1 MENIKAE
8 KTETKTAEIKVE
20 RAPPRDEPHIEPVNG
35 VVQPPTQPPA
45 SRPGRITNQL
55 LYLKNQLIKGMI
67 NFILHGGRTLSLIL

>member
-67 NFILHGGRTLSLIL
+67 NFILYYSN